1 MQDQNTFSHPE
12 TPTAPQTRPHKM
24 LPIIVSILV
33 TAVIVGFVVYF
44 ITAKL
49 TNNKQAD
56 LEQQSNKR

>member
-1 MQDQNTFSHPE
+1 MRDQNTFSNSE
-12 TPTAPQTRPHKM
+12 ASIAPQTGPYKT
-24 LPIIVSILV
+24 LPIIISILV